1 MAEQMEP
8 QRLEGGGGRP
18 APAAPQAAPQ
28 APPQTAQGAAKPSF
42 MQSKRFRVIAVAAVV
57 AVAVAWGLYYLH
69 ARQYESTDDA
79 QVDGHVHP
87 ISARINGTVR
97 WINPEVQENHLV
109 KAGTLL
115 LEIDPADYQAELARA
130 RADLDRV
137 RASAAVA
144 QSDVPVV
151 SANATGQLHVAQA
164 AVAEAR
170 DAVATER
177 ANLDA
182 ARARQA
188 QAEATARTSAADLQR
203 YSNLLAKQEISR
215 SEYEQRETAAKN
227 AAAAA
232 VAARADVVAA
242 EQRIAQAQS
251 KVAEQAAGLQKAQT
265 APQQIAQAEQRSGS
279 ASAEVQRAEAAA
291 KTAEL
296 NLSYTRI
303 TAPVSGIV
311 GRKSVEVG
319 QRVQPG
325 QELLSIIETDDVWVT
340 ANFKE
345 TQLRLMRPGQPAT
358 VHIDAYDRD
367 YPGHV
372 ESIGAATGARFSLL
386 PPENAS
392 GNFVKVVQRL
402 PVRIRF
408 DHGQDREHPL
418 RPGMSA
424 VVEVEVR

>member
-1 MAEQMEP
+1 MADQMEP
-8 QRLEGGGGRP
+8 QRLERGGSRP
-18 APAAPQAAPQ
+18 APAAPQAGPQEAPQ
-28 APPQTAQGAAKPSF
+28 GAPRASLL
-42 MQSKRFRVIAVAAVV
+42 QSGRFKMIAVV
-57 AVAVAWGLYYLH
+57 AVLAVAAAWGLYYLH

-79 QVDGHVHP
+79 QVDGHVNP

-97 WINPEVQENHLV
+97 SINPEVQENRYV
-109 KAGTLL
+109 SAGTLL
-115 LEIDPADYQAELARA
+115 VEIDPADFQADLARA

-144 QSDVPVV
+144 QSDVPVA

-164 AVAEAR
+164 MVGEARSAVAA
-170 DAVATER
+170 ER

-182 ARARQA
+182 SRARLA
-188 QAEATARTSAADLQR
+188 QAEATHKTAADDLQR

-215 SEYEQRETAAKN
+215 SEYDQRETAARN
-227 AAAAA
+227 AGAAAD
-232 VAARADVVAA
+232 AARADVVAA
-242 EQRIAQAQS
+242 QKRIAQAEGR
-251 KVAEQAAGLQKAQT
+251 VAEQEAGLQKART
-265 APQQIAQAEQRSGS
+265 APQQIAEAQQRSGS
-279 ASAEVQRAEAAA
+279 ANADALRAEAAV

-303 TAPVSGIV
+303 VAPVSGIV

-325 QELLSIIETDDVWVT
+325 QELMSIIQTDDIWVT

-345 TQLRLMRPGQPAT
+345 TQLRLMHPGQPAT
-358 VHIDAYDRD
+358 IHVDSYDRD
-367 YPGHV
+367 YSGHL
-372 ESIGAATGARFSLL
+372 ESLGAATGARFSLL

-408 DHGQDREHPL
+408 DQGQDPNHPL
-418 RPGMSA
+418 RPGMS
-424 VVEVEVR
+424 VVVDLKVR